1 MSKNISNIHIHI
13 CKIYNV
19 QIIPMFYSAS
29 RWFVSKHAIEKLE
42 DEIKKKLKHFITLV
56 CK

>member
-1 MSKNISNIHIHI
+1 MSKNISNIHIHV

-19 QIIPMFYSAS
+19 QIILMFYSAS
-29 RWFVSKHAIEKLE
+29 RFVSKHAIEKLE